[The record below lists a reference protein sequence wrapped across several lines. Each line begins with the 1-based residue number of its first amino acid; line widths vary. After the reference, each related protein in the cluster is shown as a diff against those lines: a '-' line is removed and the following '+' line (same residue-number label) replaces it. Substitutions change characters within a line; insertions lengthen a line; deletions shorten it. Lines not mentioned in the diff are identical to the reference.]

1 LIDESEGS
9 YEAQKNMSSLRLSWF
24 ALFSLFFVLILAGCA
39 SPNSSFQTKADPT
52 FHGSLGRVV
61 IVYANMDTT
70 TTLGRN
76 FSEKF
81 AKALADLLIG
91 RSVPSAPL
99 ELDLEKLD
107 RQARLREAVG
117 YFHASQILVFRP
129 ANYREQWV
137 GTPGALRRVTTL
149 ELEISID
156 DLQRNKTIW
165 RSVATCSTAPLPED
179 FAKEVVE
186 QLSQAKLLKSGPPG
200 AKPESQP
207 LPES

>member
-1 LIDESEGS
+1 
-9 YEAQKNMSSLRLSWF
+9 
-24 ALFSLFFVLILAGCA
+24 
-39 SPNSSFQTKADPT
+39 
-52 FHGSLGRVV
+52 V
-61 IVYANMDTT
+61 IVYANINTT

-91 RSVPSAPL
+91 CGVPSAPL

-149 ELEISID
+149 ELEVSID
-156 DLQRNKTIW
+156 DLRRDKTVW
-165 RSVATCSTAPLPED
+165 RSLATCSTAPLPED

-200 AKPESQP
+200 INRSQT